1 MNKGV
6 KILSILLAEAPPS
19 PQLFVR
25 PWEVNWRE
33 GYTDQLLEA
42 TNDGANLSAGAI
54 RQVATEML
62 VPAAAHGG
70 AVNIANGFGF
80 TRGTVT
86 LVVETEDVGGRKTQE
101 IISGFTN
108 HLGIGGTDTNPIY
121 DRDMRLFFNHM
132 GTLQITSGAGHEG
145 YGMYQFGNATE
156 ILTPMTGWDSSGDI
170 PIVNRQATTMR
181 PKDVMASLGEG
192 AFAGMGTHD
201 PQGSNKLNGAPVL
214 GNTSYQFGSRAKRSS
229 FDNNVSGEFLSR
241 VFTGVRDTMLDNAT
255 DQRQYGNALQ
265 KASESKFINEPMTSN
280 SAMLLLLQRRS
291 QFQQEW
297 SVTLGELLNIDHTIT
312 SRIQPIKMRVQDRHT
327 AASIMGNTDGWEKT
341 SFEGQVAQLCTLIMP
356 NAMSKFALGHLHFIA
371 HTETLDGSVD
381 VRIANMAG
389 IAQGIDPRSVIN
401 MIKQHIAFEVYPA
414 LTMGRFKI
422 HIEANVSLNRISTI
436 TVGINGGVKKPFPI
450 ASYCSSL
457 YSPCLAPNTG
467 TLEKLATDL
476 SGVASQLT
484 AAAMNAG
491 PGIIHNTPHSQV
503 MDYGNGGIP
512 STPLSNVQFTNPNTP
527 GQMPGGGGSRGF

>member
-19 PQLFVR
+19 PQLYVR
-25 PWEVNWRE
+25 PWEVNWRD

-42 TNDGANLSAGAI
+42 TNDGANLSSGAI

-80 TRGTVT
+80 TRSTVT

-101 IISGFTN
+101 IISGYTD
-108 HLGIGGTDTNPIY
+108 HMGIGGTDTNPTY
-121 DRDMRLFFNHM
+121 NREMRFFFNHM
-132 GTLQITSGAGHEG
+132 GTLQITSGSGHEG

-156 ILTPMTGWDSSGDI
+156 ILTPMTGWDSNGDI
-170 PIVNRQATTMR
+170 PIVNRKATTMR

-192 AFAGMGTHD
+192 AFAGMGVHD
-201 PQGSNKLNGAPVL
+201 DNGSKLNGAPVL

-229 FDNNVSGEFLSR
+229 FDNNVSSEFLSR

-265 KASESKFINEPMTSN
+265 KASESKYINEPMTSN

-312 SRIQPIKMRVQDRHT
+312 SRIQPIKMRVQDRQT
-327 AASIMGNTDGWEKT
+327 AAAIMTNTDGWEST
-341 SFEGQVAQLCTLIMP
+341 SFEGQVAQLATLIMP

-381 VRIANMAG
+381 VRVVNMAG
-389 IAQGIDPRSVIN
+389 IAQGIDPRSIIN
-401 MIKQHIAFEVYPA
+401 MIKQHIAFEIFPA

-436 TVGINGGVKKPFPI
+436 TVGINGGIKKPFPI
-450 ASYCSSL
+450 ASYCSAL
-457 YSPCLAPNTG
+457 YSPCLAPNPTV
-467 TLEKLATDL
+467 LEKVAGDL

-484 AAAMNAG
+484 AAAMNLG
-491 PGIIHNTPHSQV
+491 PGLIHSQPPAQV
-503 MDYGNGGIP
+503 MDYGSGSIA
-512 STPLSNVQFTNPNTP
+512 STPLSNVQFTNPNAA
-527 GQMPGGGGSRGF
+527 GQMPGGGTSRGF